1 MGDVKDTFVDSP
13 IDQGNINWEK
23 YYVGIEEH
31 EKLWSYKKEHDGH
44 VKFFLKHYNFPSN
57 ITILDSGC
65 GEGKNTKLLTELYD
79 NVYGVDISQT
89 AINNVSKVFPEVKFS
104 AQDVADL
111 NFTDNM
117 FDVIIDAGC
126 MHTNHPMQHQKIVN
140 QYHRILKPNG
150 KLFFRLFFTPDDNNE
165 HPIFW
170 FDCDTDQFVTPVKGK
185 MPVYGLNQKTIE
197 KLIHGLFT
205 PDEILFEGVYGV
217 DGVHFIYFS
226 KINI

>member
-1 MGDVKDTFVDSP
+1 MPDVKDTFIESP
-13 IDQGNINWEK
+13 IDQGNVNWEK
-23 YYVGIEEH
+23 YYEGIDEH
-31 EKLWSYKKEHDGH
+31 EKLWTHKENHDPH
-44 VKFFLKHYNFPSN
+44 VRFFLKHYNFSSN

-126 MHTNHPMQHQKIVN
+126 MHTNHPMQYKKIID
-140 QYHRILKPNG
+140 QYYRILKPNG
-150 KLFFRLFFTPDDNNE
+150 KLFFRLFFRPNE
-165 HPIFW
+165 ANTPIFY
-170 FDCDTDQFVTPVKGK
+170 FDQETKK
-185 MPVYGLNQKTIE
+185 MPVFGLSHKSIKE
-197 KLIHGLFT
+197 LINGLF
-205 PDEILFEGVYGV
+205 DVDDLLFEGDYPNAG
-217 DGVHFIYFS
+217 DQYIYFS
-226 KINI
+226 KINN